1 MTNGIFALRKC
12 IEGKYGMS
20 GLNKRK
26 TSLKERN
33 NLPKKV

>member
-26 TSLKERN
+26 TGLKERN